1 LLEKESYFGDRCFNG
16 LKKEL
21 QSFLSAVSQVFLEMK
36 MEKLLL
42 FFKGICMTSHV
53 KCFFVIHGLVVQ
65 KKI

>member
-42 FFKGICMTSHV
+42 FFKGINILHD
-53 KCFFVIHGLVVQ
+53 
-65 KKI
+65 